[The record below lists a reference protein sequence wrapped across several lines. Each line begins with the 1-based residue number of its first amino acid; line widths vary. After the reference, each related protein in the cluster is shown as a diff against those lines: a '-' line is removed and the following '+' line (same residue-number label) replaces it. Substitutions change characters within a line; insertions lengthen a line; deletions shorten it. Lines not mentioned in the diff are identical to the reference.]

1 MITAPQKRE
10 NAMQT
15 NMPEP
20 ETKAETTNVVP
31 PGLHSPAATGQGA
44 VQVWMD
50 MGTEVARFLWDRVQ
64 QDIKTQQALL
74 GCTSLQEI
82 QKIQTAYV
90 TAAQAQYAAE
100 AGKMLALMGRAA
112 AAGLAASAKGRR
124 YDDVPL

>member
-1 MITAPQKRE
+1 
-10 NAMQT
+10 MQT

-20 ETKAETTNVVP
+20 ETKAETTNAVP
-31 PGLHSPAATGQGA
+31 PGLHSPAATSQGA
-44 VQVWMD
+44 VQAWMD

-64 QDIKTQQALL
+64 QDIKTQQALI

-90 TAAQAQYAAE
+90 IVAQSQYAAE
-100 AGKMLALMGRAA
+100 ASKMLALMGRAT